1 MRYLKHIKIILSISL
16 IAVCIG
22 CNDMD
27 KIHEQYLGGEIIYSG
42 KLDTLL
48 VRPGMYRAQLEGYT
62 HLLGNSN
69 KVIIEFDSRTEV
81 FDIDNN
87 VSEIYS
93 VIIENLEED
102 FYEFDVTTQDQEG
115 NVSVPQTVSGYAVGD
130 IFVEDQSPREIND
143 FSFESDGNYVNF
155 FGNAESEF
163 VIFTTLDYDN
173 ENNEVVRDTLF
184 FEDDKVKLIDFLPL
198 GNLTTQSY
206 VQSGLRGIDTIALEP
221 VSHSLPN
228 VPYSELDKDFIQIV
242 DVSGDNNGQ
251 YNGANPQEFLFDG
264 NGDWDGN
271 NQETYYSQPGDI
283 PHHFTVDLGVNT
295 VLRKVKL
302 EMPDAQTNNLNNAT
316 RVQIWGRQDLLF
328 AETNTST
335 ESDLSNAGWLLMED
349 VTIDGEN
356 QSNHSFLISPQN
368 DIRYVKY
375 RVVSTVGDIHSQLT
389 EMTFYGQNTE
399 PITHDKSLFSI
410 ASMPSDN
417 PGAFYSAN
425 PSDYLWDGNS
435 LWSGSDIYG
444 YHSGEN
450 AVPGHF
456 TIDLGVVTQLR
467 GAKLHFRDPS
477 NYSGNNP
484 TELEIWGRL
493 DLVGATISPSF
504 QSIGNS
510 VVSAPTS
517 SSSLIDA
524 GWILLSSE
532 NMDGA
537 NLQSTEYE
545 VQPNQ
550 MVRYLKIRYVS
561 TVAGSG
567 CQFIEVN
574 FEGNGAII
582 E

>member
-206 VQSGLRGIDTIALEP
+206 IQSGLRGIDTIALEP

-417 PGAFYSAN
+417 PGTFYSAS
-425 PSDYLWDGNS
+425 PSDYLWDNNS
-435 LWSGSDIYG
+435 LWSGSDVNG

-467 GAKLHFRDPS
+467 GARFHFRDPS

-493 DLVGATISPSF
+493 DLVDATISPSF
-504 QSIGNS
+504 QSIGNN
-510 VVSAPTS
+510 VVSSPTS
-517 SSSLIDA
+517 STSLIGA
-524 GWILLSSE
+524 GWTLLSSE

-545 VQPNQ
+545 VQPNE

>member
-1 MRYLKHIKIILSISL
+1 M
-16 IAVCIG
+16 IG
-22 CNDMD
+22 
-27 KIHEQYLGGEIIYSG
+27 
-42 KLDTLL
+42 
-48 VRPGMYRAQLEGYT
+48 
-62 HLLGNSN
+62 
-69 KVIIEFDSRTEV
+69 
-81 FDIDNN
+81 
-87 VSEIYS
+87 
-93 VIIENLEED
+93 
-102 FYEFDVTTQDQEG
+102 
-115 NVSVPQTVSGYAVGD
+115 
-130 IFVEDQSPREIND
+130 
-143 FSFESDGNYVNF
+143 
-155 FGNAESEF
+155 
-163 VIFTTLDYDN
+163 
-173 ENNEVVRDTLF
+173 
-184 FEDDKVKLIDFLPL
+184 
-198 GNLTTQSY
+198 
-206 VQSGLRGIDTIALEP
+206 
-221 VSHSLPN
+221 
-228 VPYSELDKDFIQIV
+228 
-242 DVSGDNNGQ
+242 
-251 YNGANPQEFLFDG
+251 PQEFLFDG
-264 NGDWDGN
+264 NAAWNGN
-271 NQETYYSQPGDI
+271 NQQTYFSEPGDI
-283 PHHFTVDLGVNT
+283 PHHFTIDLGVNT

-302 EMPDAQTNNLNNAT
+302 EMPDAQTNNQNNAT
-316 RVQIWGRQDLLF
+316 RVQVWGRGDLLF

-335 ESDLSNAGWLLMED
+335 ESDLTNAGWLLMED
-349 VTIDGEN
+349 VTLDGQNE
-356 QSNHSFLISPQN
+356 SNHSFLISPMN
-368 DIRYVKY
+368 NIRYVKY
-375 RVVSTVGDIHSQLT
+375 RVVSTVGNVHSQLT

>member
-1 MRYLKHIKIILSISL
+1 MKYLKFVKIILL
-16 IAVCIG
+16 INLLLVCIG
-22 CNDMD
+22 CADMD
-27 KIHEQYLGGEIIYSG
+27 KIHEQYLDGEIIYSG

-48 VRPGMYRAQLEGYT
+48 IRPGIYRAQLEGYT

-69 KVIIEFDSRTEV
+69 KVIVEFDNRIET
-81 FDIDNN
+81 FDIDSN
-87 VSEIYS
+87 VPEIYS

-102 FYEFDVTTQDQEG
+102 FYEFDVTTQDQNG
-115 NVSVPQTVSGYAVGD
+115 NSSVPQSVSGYAVGD
-130 IFVEDQSPREIND
+130 NFVADQSPREIND
-143 FSFESDGNYVNF
+143 FTFETDGNYVNF

-173 ENNEVVRDTLF
+173 ENNEIVRDTLF
-184 FEDDKVKLIDFLPL
+184 FDDNRIKLIDFLPL

-206 VQSGLRGIDTIALEP
+206 IQSGLRGIDTVALEQ
-221 VSHSLPN
+221 VNHSLPN
-228 VPYSELDKDFIQIV
+228 VPYSELSKEFIQII
-242 DVSGDNNGQ
+242 DMPGDNNGE
-251 YNGANPQEFLFDG
+251 YGGANPSAFLFDG
-264 NGDWDGN
+264 NGDWNGD
-271 NQETYYSQPGDI
+271 NQQTYYSQQGDL

-302 EMPDAQTNNLNNAT
+302 EMPDAQLFNNNNAT
-316 RVQIWGRQDLLF
+316 RVQVWGRQDLLF
-328 AETNTST
+328 AETNSST
-335 ESDLSNAGWLLMED
+335 ESDLSNAGWLLMKD
-349 VTIDGEN
+349 IALDGQNEN
-356 QSNHSFLISPQN
+356 THSFLISPSN
-368 DIRYVKY
+368 DIRYIKY
-375 RVVSTVGDIHSQLT
+375 RVVSTVGNIHSQLT

-399 PITHDKSLFSI
+399 PITHDKSLFSM
-410 ASMPSDN
+410 ATMPSDN
-417 PGAFYSAN
+417 PGTFYNAS
-425 PSDYLWDGNS
+425 PSDYLWDNNS
-435 LWSGSDIYG
+435 LWSGNDANG

-456 TIDLGVVTQLR
+456 TIDLGVITQLR
-467 GAKLHFRDPS
+467 GAKFHFRDPS

-493 DLVGATISPSF
+493 DLVGATILPSF
-504 QSIGNS
+504 QSIGNNVIS
-510 VVSAPTS
+510 SPTS
-517 SSSLIDA
+517 SSSLMDA

-532 NMDGA
+532 NIEGA
-537 NLQSTEYE
+537 NIQSTEFE
-545 VQPNQ
+545 VQPNE

>member
-1 MRYLKHIKIILSISL
+1 MKCFKFVMIFLICL
-16 IAVCIG
+16 IATTTS

-27 KIHEQYLGGEIIYSG
+27 KIHQQYLDGEIIYSG

-48 VRPGMYRAQLEGYT
+48 IRPGMYRAQLEAHT

-69 KVIIEFDSRTEV
+69 KVILEFNNRTEIY
-81 FDIDNN
+81 DIESD
-87 VSEIYS
+87 VPEIYS

-102 FYEFDVTTQDQEG
+102 FYEFDVITQDQEG
-115 NVSVPQTVSGYAVGD
+115 NLSIPQTVSGFAVGD
-130 IFVEDQSPREIND
+130 NFVGDQSPREVNN
-143 FSFESDGNYVNF
+143 FTFETDGNYVNF

-163 VIFTTLDYDN
+163 VIFTTLDYEN

-198 GNLTTQSY
+198 GNLITQSY
-206 VQSGLRGIDTIALEP
+206 VKSGLRGIDTVALET
-221 VSHSLPN
+221 VSYSLPN
-228 VPYSELDKDFIQIV
+228 VPYSELSKEFIQIV
-242 DVSGDNNGQ
+242 EMTGDNNGR
-251 YNGANPQEFLFDG
+251 YNGANPLEFLFDG
-264 NGDWDGN
+264 NGAWNGN
-271 NQETYYSQPGDI
+271 NEQTYFSQPGDI
-283 PHHFTVDLGVNT
+283 PHHFTIDLGVNT

-302 EMPDAQTNNLNNAT
+302 EMPDAQSNNQNNAT
-316 RVQIWGRQDLLF
+316 RVQVWGRQDLLF
-328 AETNTST
+328 AETNAST
-335 ESDLSNAGWLLMED
+335 ETDLINAGWLLMED
-349 VTIDGEN
+349 VILDGQNE
-356 QSNHSFLISPQN
+356 SNHSFLISPSN
-368 DIRYVKY
+368 PIRYVKY
-375 RVVSTVGDIHSQLT
+375 RVVSTVGNIHSQLT

-410 ASMPSDN
+410 AQMPSDN
-417 PGAFYSAN
+417 PGTFYNAN
-425 PSDYLWDGNS
+425 PSEYLWDNNAI
-435 LWSGSDIYG
+435 WSGSDVYG

-467 GAKLHFRDPS
+467 SAKFHFRDPS

-493 DLVGATISPSF
+493 DLVGATILPSF
-504 QSIGNS
+504 QSIGNNVIS
-510 VVSAPTS
+510 SPTS

-524 GWILLSSE
+524 GWTLLSSE
-532 NMDGA
+532 NIEGA

-545 VQPNQ
+545 VQPNE
-550 MVRYLKIRYVS
+550 MVRYLKIRYIS

>member
-1 MRYLKHIKIILSISL
+1 MIFLICL
-16 IAVCIG
+16 IATTTS

-27 KIHEQYLGGEIIYSG
+27 KIHQQYLDGEIIYSG

-48 VRPGMYRAQLEGYT
+48 IRPGMYRAQLEAYT

-69 KVIIEFDSRTEV
+69 KVIVEFDNRTEIY
-81 FDIDNN
+81 DIESD
-87 VSEIYS
+87 VPEIYS
-93 VIIENLEED
+93 VIIENLDEN
-102 FYEFDVTTQDQEG
+102 FYEFDVITQDQEG
-115 NVSVPQTVSGYAVGD
+115 NLSIPQTVSGFAVGD
-130 IFVEDQSPREIND
+130 NFVGDQPPREVND
-143 FSFESDGNYVNF
+143 FTFETDGNYVNF

-173 ENNEVVRDTLF
+173 ENNEIVRDTLF

-206 VQSGLRGIDTIALEP
+206 IQSGLRGIDTIALEP
-221 VSHSLPN
+221 VSYSLPN
-228 VPYSELDKDFIQIV
+228 VPYSELSKEFIQII
-242 DVSGDNNGQ
+242 DMPGDNNGQ
-251 YNGANPQEFLFDG
+251 YDGANPREFLFDG
-264 NGDWDGN
+264 DGTWNGN
-271 NQETYYSQPGDI
+271 NQQTYFSQPGDI
-283 PHHFTVDLGVNT
+283 PHHFTIDLGVNT

-302 EMPDAQTNNLNNAT
+302 EMPDAQTNNQNNAT
-316 RVQIWGRQDLLF
+316 RVQVWGRGDLLF
-328 AETNTST
+328 AETNAST
-335 ESDLSNAGWLLMED
+335 ESDLTNAGWLLMED
-349 VTIDGEN
+349 VTLDGQNE
-356 QSNHSFLISPQN
+356 SNHSFLISPMN

-375 RVVSTVGDIHSQLT
+375 RVVSTVGNVHSQLT

-417 PGAFYSAN
+417 PGTFYSAN

-450 AVPGHF
+450 AIPGHF

-467 GAKLHFRDPS
+467 GAKFHFRDPS

-504 QSIGNS
+504 QSIGNNVIS
-510 VVSAPTS
+510 NPTS

-532 NMDGA
+532 NMDSA

-561 TVAGSG
+561 TVASSG

>member
-1 MRYLKHIKIILSISL
+1 MIFLICL
-16 IAVCIG
+16 IATTTS

-27 KIHEQYLGGEIIYSG
+27 KIHQQYLDGEIIYSG

-48 VRPGMYRAQLEGYT
+48 IRPGMYRAQLEAYT

-69 KVIIEFDSRTEV
+69 KVIVEFDNRTEIY
-81 FDIDNN
+81 DIESD
-87 VSEIYS
+87 VPEIYS
-93 VIIENLEED
+93 IIIENLDED
-102 FYEFDVTTQDQEG
+102 FYEFDVITQDQEG
-115 NVSVPQTVSGYAVGD
+115 NLSIPQTVSGFAVGEN
-130 IFVEDQSPREIND
+130 FVGDQPSREVND
-143 FSFESDGNYVNF
+143 FTFETDGNYVNF

-173 ENNEVVRDTLF
+173 ENNEIVRDTLF
-184 FEDDKVKLIDFLPL
+184 FEDNKLKLIDFLPL

-206 VQSGLRGIDTIALEP
+206 IQSGIRGIDTIALEP
-221 VSHSLPN
+221 ISYSLPN
-228 VPYSELDKDFIQIV
+228 VPYSELSKEFIQII
-242 DVSGDNNGQ
+242 DMPGDNNGQ
-251 YNGANPQEFLFDG
+251 YDGANPQEFLFDG
-264 NGDWDGN
+264 DGNWNGN
-271 NQETYYSQPGDI
+271 NQQTYFSQPGDI
-283 PHHFTVDLGVNT
+283 PHHFTIDLGVNT

-302 EMPDAQTNNLNNAT
+302 EMPDAQTNNQNNAT
-316 RVQIWGRQDLLF
+316 RVQVWGRGDLSF
-328 AETNTST
+328 AETNEST
-335 ESDLSNAGWLLMED
+335 ESDLTNSGWLLMED
-349 VTIDGEN
+349 VTLDGQNE
-356 QSNHSFLISPQN
+356 SNHSFLISPMN
-368 DIRYVKY
+368 NIRYVKY
-375 RVVSTVGDIHSQLT
+375 RVVSTVGNVHSQLT

-410 ASMPSDN
+410 ATMPSDN
-417 PGAFYSAN
+417 PGTFYGAS
-425 PSDYLWDGNS
+425 PSDYLWDNNS
-435 LWSGSDIYG
+435 LWSGSDVNG

-456 TIDLGVVTQLR
+456 TIDLGVVTQLK
-467 GAKLHFRDPS
+467 GAKFHFRDPS

-493 DLVGATISPSF
+493 DLVGATILPSF
-504 QSIGNS
+504 QSIGNN
-510 VVSAPTS
+510 VISAPTS
-517 SSSLIDA
+517 SSNLIDA

-532 NMDGA
+532 NIEGA
-537 NLQSTEYE
+537 NLQSAEYE
-545 VQPNQ
+545 VQPNE

>member
-1 MRYLKHIKIILSISL
+1 MRYLKHIKIILSIGL

-69 KVIIEFDSRTEV
+69 KVIIEFDNRTEV
-81 FDIDNN
+81 LDIDNN
-87 VSEIYS
+87 ISEIYS

-242 DVSGDNNGQ
+242 EVGGDNNGQ

-271 NQETYYSQPGDI
+271 NQETYYSQQGDI

-328 AETNTST
+328 AETNAST

-356 QSNHSFLISPQN
+356 ESNHSFLISPQN

-375 RVVSTVGDIHSQLT
+375 RVLSSVGNIHSQLT

-417 PGAFYSAN
+417 PGTFYSAS
-425 PSDYLWDGNS
+425 PSDYLWDNNS
-435 LWSGSDIYG
+435 LWSGSDVNG

-467 GAKLHFRDPS
+467 GARFYFRDPS

-493 DLVGATISPSF
+493 DLVDASILPSF
-504 QSIGNS
+504 QSIGNNVIS
-510 VVSAPTS
+510 SPTS
-517 SSSLIDA
+517 STSLIDA

-545 VQPNQ
+545 VQPNE

>member
-1 MRYLKHIKIILSISL
+1 MRYLKYIKIILSISI

-22 CNDMD
+22 CSDMD
-27 KIHEQYLGGEIIYSG
+27 KIHEQYSGGEIIYSG

-48 VRPGMYRAQLEGYT
+48 VRPGMYRAQIEGYT

-69 KVIIEFDSRTEV
+69 KVIIEFDNRTEV

-87 VSEIYS
+87 ISEIYS

-102 FYEFDVTTQDQEG
+102 FYEFHVTTQDQEG
-115 NVSVPQTVSGYAVGD
+115 NVSIPQTVSGYAVGD

-143 FSFESDGNYVNF
+143 FTFETDGNFINF

-163 VIFTTLDYDN
+163 VIYTTLDYEN
-173 ENNEVVRDTLF
+173 ENGSVTRDTLF
-184 FEDDKVKLIDFLPL
+184 FEDNRIELINFLPQ
-198 GNLTTQSY
+198 GNITTRSY
-206 VQSGLRGIDTIALEP
+206 IQSGLRGIDTVALEE
-221 VSHSLPN
+221 VDYLLPD
-228 VPYSELDKDFIQIV
+228 VPYSELSKDFIQLV
-242 DVSGDNNGQ
+242 DMPGDNNGE
-251 YNGANPQEFLFDG
+251 YDGADPKQFLFDG
-264 NGDWDGN
+264 DGLWDGN
-271 NQETYYSQPGDI
+271 NQATYYSQPGNV
-283 PHHFTVDLGVNT
+283 PHHFTIDLGVNT

-302 EMPDAQTNNLNNAT
+302 EMPNAQEFNNNNAT

-328 AETNTST
+328 AETSNST
-335 ESDLSNAGWLLMED
+335 ESDLNTAGWILMED
-349 VTIDGEN
+349 VNIDGAN
-356 QSNHSFLISPQN
+356 QSTHNFLISPTTS
-368 DIRYVKY
+368 IRYVKY
-375 RVVSTVGDIHSQLT
+375 RVVSTVGNNHSQLT

-399 PITHDKSLFSI
+399 PIIHDKSLFSI

-417 PGAFYSAN
+417 PGTFYSAS
-425 PSDYLWDGNS
+425 PSDYLWDNNAI
-435 LWSGSDIYG
+435 WSGSDVYG

-456 TIDLGVVTQLR
+456 TIDLGVITQLR
-467 GAKLHFRDPS
+467 VAKFHFRDPS

-493 DLVGATISPSF
+493 DLVDASILPSF
-504 QSIGNS
+504 QSIGNNVIS
-510 VVSAPTS
+510 SPTS
-517 SSSLIDA
+517 STSLIDA
-524 GWILLSSE
+524 GWILLSSQNIE
-532 NMDGA
+532 GA

-545 VQPNQ
+545 VQPNE
-550 MVRYLKIRYVS
+550 MIRYLKIRYVN

>member
-1 MRYLKHIKIILSISL
+1 MIFLICL
-16 IAVCIG
+16 IATTTS

-27 KIHEQYLGGEIIYSG
+27 KIHQQYLDGEIIYSG

-48 VRPGMYRAQLEGYT
+48 IRPGMYRAQLEAYT

-69 KVIIEFDSRTEV
+69 KVIVEFDNRTEIY
-81 FDIDNN
+81 DIESD
-87 VSEIYS
+87 VPEIYS
-93 VIIENLEED
+93 VIIENLDED
-102 FYEFDVTTQDQEG
+102 FYEFDVITQDQEG
-115 NVSVPQTVSGYAVGD
+115 NLSIPQTVSGFAVGD
-130 IFVEDQSPREIND
+130 NFVGDQPSREVND
-143 FSFESDGNYVNF
+143 FTFETDGNYVNF

-206 VQSGLRGIDTIALEP
+206 IQSGLRGIDTIALEP
-221 VSHSLPN
+221 VSYSLPN
-228 VPYSELDKDFIQIV
+228 VPYAELSKEFIQII
-242 DVSGDNNGQ
+242 DMPGDNNGQ
-251 YNGANPQEFLFDG
+251 YDGANPQEFLFDG
-264 NGDWDGN
+264 NAAWNGN
-271 NQETYYSQPGDI
+271 NQQTYFSQPGDI
-283 PHHFTVDLGVNT
+283 PHHFTIDLGVNT

-302 EMPDAQTNNLNNAT
+302 EMPDAQTNNQNNAT
-316 RVQIWGRQDLLF
+316 RVQVWGRGDLLF

-335 ESDLSNAGWLLMED
+335 ESDLTNAGWLLMED
-349 VTIDGEN
+349 VTLDGQNE
-356 QSNHSFLISPQN
+356 SNHSFLISPMN
-368 DIRYVKY
+368 NIRYVKY
-375 RVVSTVGDIHSQLT
+375 RVVSTVGNVHSQLT

-493 DLVGATISPSF
+493 DLVDATISPSF
-504 QSIGNS
+504 QSIGNN
-510 VVSAPTS
+510 VVSSPTS
-517 SSSLIDA
+517 STSLIGA
-524 GWILLSSE
+524 GWTLLSSE

-545 VQPNQ
+545 VQPNE

>member
-1 MRYLKHIKIILSISL
+1 MRYLKHIKIILSISI

-22 CNDMD
+22 CNDMNR
-27 KIHEQYLGGEIIYSG
+27 IHEQYLGGEIIYSG

-69 KVIIEFDSRTEV
+69 KVIIEFDNRTEV

-87 VSEIYS
+87 ISEIYS

-143 FSFESDGNYVNF
+143 FTFETDGNFVNF

-163 VIFTTLDYDN
+163 VIYTTVDYEN
-173 ENNEVVRDTLF
+173 ENGSVTRDTLF
-184 FEDDKVKLIDFLPL
+184 FEDNRIELINFLPQ
-198 GNLTTQSY
+198 GNITTRSY
-206 VQSGLRGIDTIALEP
+206 IQSGLRGIDTVALEE
-221 VSHSLPN
+221 VDYLLPD
-228 VPYSELDKDFIQIV
+228 VPYSELSKDFIQLV
-242 DVSGDNNGQ
+242 DMPGDNNGE
-251 YNGANPQEFLFDG
+251 YVGADPKQFLFDG
-264 NGDWDGN
+264 DGLWNGN
-271 NQETYYSQPGDI
+271 NQATYYSQPGNV
-283 PHHFTVDLGVNT
+283 PHHFTIDLGVNT

-328 AETNTST
+328 AETSNST
-335 ESDLSNAGWLLMED
+335 ESDLNTAGWILMED
-349 VTIDGEN
+349 VNIDGAN
-356 QSNHSFLISPQN
+356 QSTHNFLISPTTS
-368 DIRYVKY
+368 IRYVKY
-375 RVVSTVGDIHSQLT
+375 RVVSTVGNNHSQLT

-399 PITHDKSLFSI
+399 PINHDKSLFSI

-417 PGAFYSAN
+417 PGTFYSAS
-425 PSDYLWDGNS
+425 PSDYLWDNNS
-435 LWSGSDIYG
+435 LWSGSDVNG

-456 TIDLGVVTQLR
+456 TIDLGVITQLR
-467 GAKLHFRDPS
+467 VAKFHFRDPS

-493 DLVGATISPSF
+493 DLVDASILPSF
-504 QSIGNS
+504 QSNGNNVIS
-510 VVSAPTS
+510 SPTS
-517 SSSLIDA
+517 STSLIDA
-524 GWILLSSE
+524 GWILLSSQNIE
-532 NMDGA
+532 GA

-545 VQPNQ
+545 VQPNE
-550 MVRYLKIRYVS
+550 MVRYLKIRYVN

>member
-1 MRYLKHIKIILSISL
+1 MKFLKYIKIILSINL
-16 IAVCIG
+16 LAVCIG
-22 CNDMD
+22 CEDMD
-27 KIHEQYLGGEIIYSG
+27 KIHEQYLNGEIIYSG

-48 VRPGMYRAQLEGYT
+48 IRPGIYRAQLEGHT

-69 KVIIEFDSRTEV
+69 KVIVEFDNRTEIY
-81 FDIDNN
+81 DIESD
-87 VSEIYS
+87 VPEIYS

-102 FYEFDVTTQDQEG
+102 FYEFDVSTQDQNG
-115 NVSVPQTVSGYAVGD
+115 NSSVPQSVSGYAVGD
-130 IFVEDQSPREIND
+130 NFVADQSPREIND
-143 FSFESDGNYVNF
+143 FTFETDGNYVNF

-173 ENNEVVRDTLF
+173 ENNEIVRDTLF
-184 FEDDKVKLIDFLPL
+184 FNDNRIKLIDFLPL

-206 VQSGLRGIDTIALEP
+206 IQSGLRGIDTLALEP
-221 VSHSLPN
+221 ISYSLPN
-228 VPYSELDKDFIQIV
+228 VPYSELDKEFIQIV
-242 DVSGDNNGQ
+242 DVGGDNNGE
-251 YNGANPQEFLFDG
+251 YGGANPKEFLFDG
-264 NGDWDGN
+264 NGAWDGN
-271 NQETYYSQPGDI
+271 NQQTYYSQPGDI
-283 PHHFTVDLGVNT
+283 PHHFTIDLGVST

-302 EMPDAQTNNLNNAT
+302 EMPDAQTNNQNNAT
-316 RVQIWGRQDLLF
+316 RVQIWGKQNIMFTD
-328 AETNTST
+328 TSSST
-335 ESDLSNAGWLLMED
+335 ESELINVGWTLMED
-349 VTIDGEN
+349 VTLDGQNE
-356 QSNHSFLISPQN
+356 SNHSFLISPIN
-368 DIRYVKY
+368 NIRYVKY
-375 RVVSTVGDIHSQLT
+375 RVVSTVGNIHSQLT

-399 PITHDKSLFSI
+399 PITHDKSLFSMVT
-410 ASMPSDN
+410 MPSDN
-417 PGAFYSAN
+417 PGEFYNAS
-425 PSDYLWDGNS
+425 PSDYLWDNNS
-435 LWSGSDIYG
+435 YWSGNDAYG

-456 TIDLGVVTQLR
+456 TIDLGVITQLR
-467 GAKLHFRDPS
+467 AARFHFRDPS

-493 DLVGATISPSF
+493 DLVGATILPSF
-504 QSIGNS
+504 QSIGNNVIS
-510 VVSAPTS
+510 SPTS
-517 SSSLIDA
+517 SSSLMDA

-532 NMDGA
+532 NIEGA

-545 VQPNQ
+545 VQPNE